1 MRGRPGV
8 TSCGEKCTLC
18 DNWVD
23 GGGGEGAMVCWV
35 DGCDGGKKDP
45 KIPIESSVRRQVTV
59 YFFVKWYLMHIHDV
73 DLCEMV
79 RDIHTI

>member
-8 TSCGEKCTLC
+8 TSCGEKGTLC

-23 GGGGEGAMVCWV
+23 GRGGEGAMVCWV

-45 KIPIESSVRRQVTV
+45 KIPIESSVRRGCLGSSHGL
-59 YFFVKWYLMHIHDV
+59 FF
-73 DLCEMV
+73 CEMV
-79 RDIHTI
+79 FDAHTRCGSL

>member
-1 MRGRPGV
+1 M

-18 DNWVD
+18 DNGVN

-45 KIPIESSVRRQVTV
+45 KIPIESSVRRGC
-59 YFFVKWYLMHIHDV
+59 LGSSHG
-73 DLCEMV
+73 
-79 RDIHTI
+79 

>member
-1 MRGRPGV
+1 V

-18 DNWVD
+18 DNGVD

-45 KIPIESSVRRQVTV
+45 KIPIVFGEKGVSWFKSR
-59 YFFVKWYLMHIHDV
+59 FFVKWYLMYIHDV

-79 RDIHTI
+79 RDVHTM